1 MSPTPLGAPRDDLQG
16 PHRAPPITPSRRRS
30 AIRSY
35 EGAGFLHCSV
45 RPCVLR
51 PRHRS
56 SRPLLSSSSA
66 PCLSSVGAGRPPAVG
81 LVQCTRCTPGVWGLP
96 SGACSPSPCNG
107 VFLPGHVIPH
117 GTARVAV
124 VPSDTSSYPLTSR
137 VLFQPLE
144 HGSLFVTPLSPAPPF
159 PFPVLTDWYLRSS
172 SVALSSLGFVA
183 PLPLP
188 SLPTTAPPSRP
199 LLLEGPYISSS
210 PFAAS
215 A

>member
-1 MSPTPLGAPRDDLQG
+1 MTCP
-16 PHRAPPITPSRRRS
+16 
-30 AIRSY
+30 
-35 EGAGFLHCSV
+35 V

-51 PRHRS
+51 PRHRPPRLLPWS
-56 SRPLLSSSSA
+56 SAA

-124 VPSDTSSYPLTSR
+124 VPSDTSSYPLTSL

-144 HGSLFVTPLSPAPPF
+144 LGSLFVTPPSPDPPF
-159 PFPVLTDWYLRSS
+159 PFPFSHRLVPPVVVRRFIVFRPRRPPSP
-172 SVALSSLGFVA
+172 
-183 PLPLP
+183 PLPP
-188 SLPTTAPPSRP
+188 ASPSRP
-199 LLLEGPYISSS
+199 LLPGDPYISSS